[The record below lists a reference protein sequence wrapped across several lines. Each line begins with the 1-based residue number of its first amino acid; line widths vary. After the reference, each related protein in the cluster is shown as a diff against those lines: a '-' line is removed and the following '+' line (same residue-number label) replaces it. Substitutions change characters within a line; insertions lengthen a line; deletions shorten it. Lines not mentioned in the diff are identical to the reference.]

1 MTRAFPLQ
9 SLLDLSQ
16 LRLDEAGRKLGELI
30 AGELEASQ
38 RHGLLVT
45 YREEYQVRFLAAAQ
59 GGLSPGEWQNYTG
72 FLAKLDEAIAQAD
85 SAMTHTK
92 QQTVA
97 GQQNG
102 WPSVDA
108 SRPSIPCRIAICRA
122 RHTRISAR
130 SKRPV
135 TNMPPAGMRKRRR
148 TRDGS
153 PGWHNPCIYR
163 CDECP

>member
-45 YREEYQVRFLAAAQ
+45 VPRGIPGALPGGCQ

-97 GQQNG
+97 GQQEWMAKRG
-102 WPSVDA
+102 RVKAFDTLSDRHLSRQAYQDQRQEQKA
-108 SRPSIPCRIAICRA
+108 SDEYAA
-122 RHTRISAR
+122 RRHEE
-130 SKRPV
+130 KE
-135 TNMPPAGMRKRRR
+135 K
-148 TRDGS
+148 D
-153 PGWHNPCIYR
+153 
-163 CDECP
+163 